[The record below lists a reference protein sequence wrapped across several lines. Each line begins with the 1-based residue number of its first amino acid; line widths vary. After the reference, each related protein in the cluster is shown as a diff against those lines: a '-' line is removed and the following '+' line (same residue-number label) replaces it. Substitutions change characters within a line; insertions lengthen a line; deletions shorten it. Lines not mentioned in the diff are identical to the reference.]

1 MEDLLLSVIGSP
13 PGTRQAA
20 VSSASYQMLRL
31 QASTAEELIQILLK
45 RLRTSS
51 EGGATDICML
61 LLNVCTSGEVSP
73 DTAEALVEQ
82 LVKFVL
88 AHLDWSSTVLW
99 SSALFHFF
107 CTDEV
112 TVSIFAEYDVQKAA
126 VEGLRRYRDQTLTA
140 ASCAALLSHFNFY
153 PIDDGITQ
161 LAKCL
166 EALKANM
173 IVCSTATRSLAEF
186 TSYFA
191 DGSDRFRAACEEFVA
206 ADGPKT
212 LEGVIR
218 NHHTH
223 EDIQVCCARIVANI
237 TSCIDSP
244 LSDGS
249 SMVYSYLQEALV
261 RFPSNEMLL
270 SHVLRALGNV
280 PDAVSDVTVVADVL
294 KRKTKST
301 VTERV
306 IQQAIRC
313 LSSVAMHVKD
323 RKQQIHQ
330 TGCVPLVLEAMKAY
344 SKGNV
349 SIQEEGCNLLSY
361 LSFDSEV
368 ITHTIT
374 QQGGIQLVLQAMA
387 TFPKAQNLLTA
398 ACAALSGLTFN
409 NSVGQKIVLESDGV
423 AAIIKAMKEG
433 DKARLQENGCLA
445 IGTMCWNTDL
455 KAEVVRLDG
464 ITVIMKALEEHYT
477 SSGLVKNACRALA
490 QIAFNCERYRD
501 DMSTLGVIPL
511 IIRAMAHHPHHDRA
525 QMHGCVALSYLS
537 WTNDN
542 NASLIAEHDGYSVIV
557 DAMRNH
563 PHNHEVQEHACRAL
577 ANISTVTLPNSMV
590 ALEQIVAAMRRHER
604 VPEVQEE
611 ACRAI
616 VTLSLVAAANKDKL
630 GDLNAGERVVAAMQN
645 FPKVHLVQQ
654 EACNALAHLA
664 YEHASLNRA
673 ITGLNGVALLLTAM
687 KLHPQSAK
695 VQLNACGGLSALAF
709 DNPTAQRQIFEQ
721 GGVEHVIKAMKNFER
736 LRMLELGCSVLG
748 TLAWNADIKEKV
760 AILAVPEI
768 LRAMKAYEDNALLQ
782 KSTCRAVS
790 QFAFNSESNRKL
802 LTEIGAIPLIVRAMR
817 VHYQTEKLVVH
828 ALKALTYLCW
838 ENAVVA
844 QAITDEHI
852 DDVLA
857 TIQREYQNDERV
869 FNEAAHLHRILNR
882 KAGSSPSPS
891 SKSPGKGGMQASPPA
906 ASPLPMN
913 NAGSPTSV
921 RSKGEFLV
929 PPSPPQQDK
938 DELFRLY
945 RAPIDTQSQRLNRG
959 GGMSSGTSPTT
970 ANPPHS
976 SSHFSVSHAS
986 MSQQQQ
992 QQRGGGKQSNS
1003 GGSNRQFQEQ
1013 PAQQRK
1019 RSPPP
1024 PANHPPGQQQQQQ
1037 RPAAAVPAASA
1048 VPTGSKAFFVDEL
1061 ENAIV
1066 RQQQQQNN
1074 QQHPQSQT
1082 SSTSVPLPK
1091 SKRGGGGAVTTGN
1104 NNHGGQQQPQQQ
1116 QQQHKGPSQQQQ
1128 YQQQHNNNRQNQNQ
1142 QQQPAAARR
1151 DNQPY
1156 RGGNQNP
1163 QNVGGGRVHIDPAIA
1178 SASLAQPHQQ
1188 PFNVRRG
1195 EYRNDEYRGGQQ
1207 QQQQQQRPAPQQQ
1220 QHGNNSNNYSNN
1232 NYRQQQQFQHQQE
1245 VIPAG
1250 FEDPRFQRKNEGD
1263 QARRRAKRPEDL
1275 WDDPD
1280 PDTFHGN
1287 RNVGAKNWQQE
1298 ELRASE
1304 TDGQPSSHQYSSH
1317 HGNYGGRGGG
1327 GGGGGYRGGGAGGG
1341 NGGGGGGGFNRN
1353 NAGGQRR

>member
-13 PGTRQAA
+13 PGTRQAP
-20 VSSASYQMLRL
+20 VSSASYQLLRL

-61 LLNVCTSGEVSP
+61 LLNVCTSGDVSP
-73 DTAEALVEQ
+73 DTAESLVEQ

-153 PIDDGITQ
+153 PIEDGITQ

-166 EALKANM
+166 EALKANT

-186 TSYFA
+186 TSYFT
-191 DGSDRFRAACEEFVA
+191 DGTDRFRAACEEFVA

-249 SMVYSYLQEALV
+249 STVYSYLQEALV

-280 PDAVSDVTVVADVL
+280 PDAVGDVAIIAEVL

-330 TGCVPLVLEAMKAY
+330 TGCVPLVLEAMKAF

-616 VTLSLVAAANKDKL
+616 VTLSLVAAVNKDKL

-802 LTEIGAIPLIVRAMR
+802 LTEVGAIPLIVRAMR

-891 SKSPGKGGMQASPPA
+891 SKSPGKGNMQASPPA

-913 NAGSPTSV
+913 QAGSPTSV
-921 RSKGEFLV
+921 RKGAGEFLV

-945 RAPIDTQSQRLNRG
+945 RAPIDTQSQRLSRG
-959 GGMSSGTSPTT
+959 GGGNGLSSGTSPTT

-976 SSHFSVSHAS
+976 SSHFSVTHAS
-986 MSQQQQ
+986 ASQ
-992 QQRGGGKQSNS
+992 QQRGGA
-1003 GGSNRQFQEQ
+1003 GGSGKHNNNSNNHAGNNRQYQEQ
-1013 PAQQRK
+1013 PQQRK
-1019 RSPPP
+1019 RSPP
-1024 PANHPPGQQQQQQ
+1024 AVNHPAQQQQQQPQQQ
-1037 RPAAAVPAASA
+1037 RPAAPAPSA
-1048 VPTGSKAFFVDEL
+1048 AAPTGSKAFFVDEL

-1066 RQQQQQNN
+1066 RQQQQQQQ
-1074 QQHPQSQT
+1074 QQHSHHKQNDQHHHQAHT
-1082 SSTSVPLPK
+1082 SSSSVPLPK
-1091 SKRGGGGAVTTGN
+1091 SKRGGGGGAVGN
-1104 NNHGGQQQPQQQ
+1104 NNNNHHGGQQQQHNKGGQQYGAQQQ
-1116 QQQHKGPSQQQQ
+1116 QQQYQNQGNRQSQNQQQ
-1128 YQQQHNNNRQNQNQ
+1128 Q
-1142 QQQPAAARR
+1142 QQQPAARR
-1151 DNQPY
+1151 DGQQY
-1156 RGGNQNP
+1156 RGGNNNTTNLQS
-1163 QNVGGGRVHIDPAIA
+1163 VGGGRIHIDPAIA
-1178 SASLAQPHQQ
+1178 SASLA
-1188 PFNVRRG
+1188 
-1195 EYRNDEYRGGQQ
+1195 
-1207 QQQQQQRPAPQQQ
+1207 
-1220 QHGNNSNNYSNN
+1220 
-1232 NYRQQQQFQHQQE
+1232 
-1245 VIPAG
+1245 
-1250 FEDPRFQRKNEGD
+1250 
-1263 QARRRAKRPEDL
+1263 
-1275 WDDPD
+1275 
-1280 PDTFHGN
+1280 
-1287 RNVGAKNWQQE
+1287 
-1298 ELRASE
+1298 
-1304 TDGQPSSHQYSSH
+1304 
-1317 HGNYGGRGGG
+1317 
-1327 GGGGGYRGGGAGGG
+1327 
-1341 NGGGGGGGFNRN
+1341 
-1353 NAGGQRR
+1353 